1 MRNVAVLPP
10 VKNELHVAL
19 LNLTAFNKF
28 STDDLIAMAR
38 ALPGGTKVHIP
49 DRLTA
54 IVLLVGTAPVHLI
67 GAYPR
72 ALQQRV

>member
-10 VKNELHVAL
+10 VKNELRAAL
-19 LNLTAFNKF
+19 LNLTAFKILA
-28 STDDLIAMAR
+28 THDLVAMAR

-54 IVLLVGTAPVHLI
+54 IVILLGTQTVDL
-67 GAYPR
+67 G
-72 ALQQRV
+72 